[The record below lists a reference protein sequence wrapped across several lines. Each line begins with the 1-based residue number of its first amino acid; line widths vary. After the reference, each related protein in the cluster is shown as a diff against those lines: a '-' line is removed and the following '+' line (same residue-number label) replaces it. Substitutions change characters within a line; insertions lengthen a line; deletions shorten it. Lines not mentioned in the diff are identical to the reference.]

1 MTSKFSGGSQNR
13 AALRAAAKRNLF
25 LDGPLAS
32 PDRTGNLQAPGI
44 DRYPQPHDLRKV
56 SLLLF
61 PLRGR
66 RRPGP
71 SALSPESVLFNQ
83 PFFAC
88 TDPPR
93 AIQERRRA
101 PLTKRIRMGDVDGAT
116 GKRIGTIDE

>member
-66 RRPGP
+66 RRPDLP
-71 SALSPESVLFNQ
+71 HCHLNQSFLTSPFLLVR
-83 PFFAC
+83 
-88 TDPPR
+88 TPR
-93 AIQERRRA
+93 GRYKRDAARR
-101 PLTKRIRMGDVDGAT
+101 
-116 GKRIGTIDE
+116 